1 MKKYKVRTLTGQWLT
16 IEADQVEFGPGHVVF
31 SNGAYNDVLVRALRT
46 PQVAEVTEEM
56 DE

>member
-31 SNGAYNDVLVRALRT
+31 SNGTYKDVLVRALRT